1 MGSGLSIAGTIVGG
15 LMIARWSLTRCLW
28 IAGILAAVSNVGFWI
43 LASTH
48 GATVA
53 HIAPASAP
61 VTSLLFVL
69 SIESVCG
76 GLATCSFVAFMM
88 SICDVRATAT
98 QYALLTS
105 VMAIGN
111 TFIGVLSGWM
121 LKNLD
126 YQSFYAL
133 SIVAAAPG
141 LLLIPFLHSKSIRID
156 YAISQKRI

>member
-1 MGSGLSIAGTIVGG
+1 
-15 LMIARWSLTRCLW
+15 
-28 IAGILAAVSNVGFWI
+28 
-43 LASTH
+43 
-48 GATVA
+48 
-53 HIAPASAP
+53 
-61 VTSLLFVL
+61 
-69 SIESVCG
+69 
-76 GLATCSFVAFMM
+76 MM